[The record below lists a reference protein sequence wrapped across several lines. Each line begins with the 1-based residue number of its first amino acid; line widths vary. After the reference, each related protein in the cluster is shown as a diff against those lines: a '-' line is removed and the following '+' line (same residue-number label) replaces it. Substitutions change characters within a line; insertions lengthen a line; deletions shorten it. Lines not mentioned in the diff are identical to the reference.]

1 MFLLQNNSKGINDI
15 GFFDAVTDLDLATP
29 GRELILSRDS
39 GQIVIILMISPI
51 IQNIIF
57 KNARF
62 ADEVPNYLP
71 TVAILNHVLN
81 ISRFIKLILFF
92 FRMEY
97 LKMAKRS

>member
-1 MFLLQNNSKGINDI
+1 MRL

-29 GRELILSRDS
+29 GQELILSQDS

-62 ADEVPNYLP
+62 ADEVTNNLP
-71 TVAILNHVLN
+71 TVVILNHVLN

-92 FRMEY
+92 TRMEY